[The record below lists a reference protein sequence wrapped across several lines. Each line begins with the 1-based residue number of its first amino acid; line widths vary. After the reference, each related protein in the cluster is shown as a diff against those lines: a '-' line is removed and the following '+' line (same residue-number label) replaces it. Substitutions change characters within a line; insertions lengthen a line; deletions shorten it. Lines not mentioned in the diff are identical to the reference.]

1 MKGISRYILWQIL
14 GTLAFVTIAVT
25 SAIYLTQSLRL
36 IDLIVNRGVSFSLFL
51 YMTVLVL
58 PGFLVI
64 VLPIAVFTSVAF
76 VYNRLTMESELV
88 VMRATGLSQLSLA
101 GPALLVAG
109 AVTIFCYALTVY
121 VMPLTYREFRN
132 LELTVRN
139 EYTSVLLQEG
149 VFNTIGD
156 GLTVFVR
163 ARLPDGE
170 LRGILVHDTRVPGRP
185 ITAMAE
191 SGAIVQTP
199 EGPRV
204 LMRNGNRQE
213 VSKDTGR
220 LSLLYFDRYALD
232 VTSTQEAIDHRWLEP
247 RERYLNELFWPSSG
261 LDDVKNY
268 GKLRAEGHQRLV
280 SPLYALAF
288 TCIALAFLL
297 SGEFNRRGQSR
308 VVLTATLTVIAVQA
322 LGLAL
327 NSFTARLPALT
338 PFMYINAI
346 LPILAGLYCLVT
358 PLRFGPRLRP
368 AAQGADP

>member
-36 IDLIVNRGVSFSLFL
+36 IDLIVNRGVSFALFL
-51 YMTVLVL
+51 YMTVLIL

-64 VLPIAVFTSVAF
+64 VLPIAAFTSVTF

-101 GPALLVAG
+101 GPALLTAS
-109 AVTIFCYALTVY
+109 AVSILCYTLTIYL
-121 VMPLTYREFRN
+121 MPLTYREFHA

-163 ARLPDGE
+163 ARMPDGE

-213 VSKDTGR
+213 VSKDNGR
-220 LSLLYFDRYALD
+220 LSLLYFDRYTLD
-232 VTSTQEAIDHRWLEP
+232 VSSTREAIDNRWLEP
-247 RERYLNELFWPSSG
+247 RERYLDELFWPSSG
-261 LDDVKNY
+261 LDDTKNY
-268 GKLRAEGHQRLV
+268 GRLRAEGHQRLV
-280 SPLYALAF
+280 SPLYALGF

-308 VVLTATLTVIAVQA
+308 VVLMAALTVIAVQA

-327 NSFTARLPALT
+327 NSFAARLPALV
-338 PFMYINAI
+338 PLMYLNAV
-346 LPILAGLYCLVT
+346 LPIFVGLSILVS
-358 PLRFGPRLRP
+358 PLRIRVRPRFAAEGAGP
-368 AAQGADP
+368 